1 MEREADNC
9 VPGPNKY
16 AKRSRHRARIEE
28 DEALFAY
35 AENTVHFYNHLIC
48 VHQAL
53 QKDDE
58 ETARREFQK
67 AAVFAERLKKDTK
80 STQFASSH
88 ANAPNALEA
97 SYVTRAYSRYLS
109 RFAPPPTEPPHVL
122 RLDDVRVPGVCHR
135 NVRPQLKHL
144 MGWSP

>member
-1 MEREADNC
+1 MGRGTPPLIYSSAPPSSGIC
-9 VPGPNKY
+9 SGLALLFCSLLPPRY
-16 AKRSRHRARIEE
+16 RARIEE
-28 DEALFAY
+28 DEALF
-35 AENTVHFYNHLIC
+35 FNHLIR
-48 VHQAL
+48 VHRTL

-109 RFAPPPTEPPHVL
+109 RFGPPPK
-122 RLDDVRVPGVCHR
+122 
-135 NVRPQLKHL
+135 N
-144 MGWSP
+144 